1 MIKTV
6 VFFSAVFGLF
16 STGMIFSQEEAKK
29 SYKKEVRMEENDGIK
44 TLSVT
49 ITENGKI
56 SEEIYTGTE
65 AETKLSEL
73 TEGISQTDDIRKEV
87 YMKEVN
93 GEKTLTIITSKK
105 GKVREE
111 RFTGADAERK
121 FKELEEEGKE
131 EKKRQLKQK

>member
-1 MIKTV
+1 MTKTII
-6 VFFSAVFGLF
+6 FFTALFGLF
-16 STGMIFSQEEAKK
+16 STGTLLSQEDAKK
-29 SYKKEVRMEENDGIK
+29 SYKKEVRMEDNNGTK

-49 ITENGKI
+49 ITENGKV
-56 SEEIYTGTE
+56 SEEIYTGPE

-87 YMKEVN
+87 YMEEVN
-93 GEKTLTIITSKK
+93 GEKTLTVITSKK

-121 FKELEEEGKE
+121 FKELEGEGKE
-131 EKKRQLKQK
+131 DKKLQLKQK

>member
-1 MIKTV
+1 MTKTI

-16 STGMIFSQEEAKK
+16 STGVLFSQENAQK
-29 SYKKEVRMEENDGIK
+29 SYKKEVRMEDNNGTK
-44 TLSVT
+44 TLFVT

-73 TEGISQTDDIRKEV
+73 TEGVSQTDDIRKEV
-87 YMKEVN
+87 YMEEVN

-111 RFTGADAERK
+111 RYTGDDAERK
-121 FKELEEEGKE
+121 FKELEGDGAVEE
-131 EKKRQLKQK
+131 KRQLKQK

>member
-1 MIKTV
+1 MTKTI

-16 STGMIFSQEEAKK
+16 STGVLFSQENAQK
-29 SYKKEVRMEENDGIK
+29 SYKKEVRMEDNNGTK
-44 TLSVT
+44 TLFVT

-73 TEGISQTDDIRKEV
+73 TEGVSQTDDIRKEV
-87 YMKEVN
+87 YMEEIN

-121 FKELEEEGKE
+121 FKELEGTGKE
-131 EKKRQLKQK
+131 EKTLQLKQK

>member
-1 MIKTV
+1 MTKTI
-6 VFFSAVFGLF
+6 VFFCTVFGFF
-16 STGMIFSQEEAKK
+16 STGVLLSQQDAQK
-29 SYKKEVRMEENDGIK
+29 SYKKEVRMEDNNGTK
-44 TLSVT
+44 TLYVT
-49 ITENGKI
+49 INENGKI
-56 SEEIYTGTE
+56 SEEIYTGSE

-87 YMKEVN
+87 YMEEVD

-111 RFTGADAERK
+111 RYSGADAERK

-131 EKKRQLKQK
+131 GEKLQLKQN